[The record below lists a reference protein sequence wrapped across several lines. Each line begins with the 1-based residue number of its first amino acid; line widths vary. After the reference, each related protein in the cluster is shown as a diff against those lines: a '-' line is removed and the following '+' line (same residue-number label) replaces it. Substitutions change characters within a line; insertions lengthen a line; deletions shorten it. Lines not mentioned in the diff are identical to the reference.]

1 MQTVS
6 ALPYTRMSI
15 EDFGRQI
22 QAVIQQVK
30 EAASPQEVLA
40 ARDKCNQLVIQW
52 QTAEALS
59 YMRYSINT
67 ADPFYLGEKD
77 YYDQVGPQ
85 AQNYLLEYTRAMLAT
100 PFRRELEESGQI
112 IPLVFR
118 SFEVELKA
126 FSPEIVE
133 DMVEE
138 NRVVSQYSQLMA
150 GMEFEFRGGKAP
162 PAHADEIRQ
171 VPRPGHPAGGL
182 CGPGENP
189 PSPQRPAGWPV

>member
-59 YMRYSINT
+59 
-67 ADPFYLGEKD
+67 
-77 YYDQVGPQ
+77 
-85 AQNYLLEYTRAMLAT
+85 
-100 PFRRELEESGQI
+100 
-112 IPLVFR
+112 
-118 SFEVELKA
+118 
-126 FSPEIVE
+126 
-133 DMVEE
+133 
-138 NRVVSQYSQLMA
+138 
-150 GMEFEFRGGKAP
+150 
-162 PAHADEIRQ
+162 
-171 VPRPGHPAGGL
+171 
-182 CGPGENP
+182 
-189 PSPQRPAGWPV
+189 

>member
-1 MQTVS
+1 
-6 ALPYTRMSI
+6 
-15 EDFGRQI
+15 
-22 QAVIQQVK
+22 
-30 EAASPQEVLA
+30 
-40 ARDKCNQLVIQW
+40 
-52 QTAEALS
+52 
-59 YMRYSINT
+59 
-67 ADPFYLGEKD
+67 
-77 YYDQVGPQ
+77 
-85 AQNYLLEYTRAMLAT
+85 MLAT

-150 GMEFEFRGGKAP
+150 GMEFEFRGEKL
-162 PAHADEIRQ
+162 
-171 VPRPGHPAGGL
+171 PRPMLMKYAKSPTGPPAGGL

-189 PSPQRPAGWPV
+189 PGPQRPTGRPV